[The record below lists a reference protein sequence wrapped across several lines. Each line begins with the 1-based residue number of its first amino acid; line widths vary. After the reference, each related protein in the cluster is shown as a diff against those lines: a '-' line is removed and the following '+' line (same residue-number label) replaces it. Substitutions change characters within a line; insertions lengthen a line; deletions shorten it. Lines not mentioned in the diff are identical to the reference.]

1 MRARFNKDLVEKL
14 KIYEKYIDSKE
25 MLQEKLNDMLKDGK
39 KLYVEIGMGKGEF
52 ISNMAYNDKENVYIG
67 VELCIP
73 VLALASKK
81 ITRFEEEHNTNLDNL
96 LLMSFDALNIHEVL
110 GKFKV
115 DKIYLNF
122 SDPWPKK
129 KHSKRRLTNE
139 KFLEEYKKIMK
150 EDAIIEFKTDNR
162 GLFEYSLVSMQNFG
176 FTFLEV
182 YLDLH
187 KTDISNVV
195 TEYEDK
201 FSKFGPI
208 YKLVV
213 K

>member
-1 MRARFNKDLVEKL
+1 MRARFNLKQVEDLMQNEKFL
-14 KIYEKYIDSKE
+14 DSKE
-25 MLQEKLNDMLKDGK
+25 KLQEVLKEKLVDGK
-39 KLYVEIGMGKGEF
+39 KLYIEIGMGKGEF
-52 ISNMAYNDKENVYIG
+52 ISNMANNDKENIYIG
-67 VELCIP
+67 IELCKP
-73 VLALASKK
+73 VLALAVKK
-81 ITRFEEEHNTNLDNL
+81 INRFEEENNVRLSNLYV
-96 LLMSFDALNIHEVL
+96 MSFDALNIHEIL
-110 GKFKV
+110 GDYKV
-115 DKIYLNF
+115 DKIFLNF

-129 KHSKRRLTNE
+129 KHAKRRLTNE
-139 KFLEEYKKIMK
+139 KFLAEYKKIMK
-150 EDAIIEFKTDNR
+150 KDATIEFKTDNR

-187 KTDISNVV
+187 KTDIPNVV
-195 TEYEDK
+195 TEYEEK

>member
-1 MRARFNKDLVEKL
+1 MRARFNLKQVEDLMQNEKFL
-14 KIYEKYIDSKE
+14 DSKE
-25 MLQEKLNDMLKDGK
+25 KLQEVLKEKLVDGK
-39 KLYVEIGMGKGEF
+39 KLYIEIGMGKGEF
-52 ISNMAYNDKENVYIG
+52 ISNMANNDKENIYIG
-67 VELCIP
+67 IELCKP
-73 VLALASKK
+73 VLALAVKK
-81 ITRFEEEHNTNLDNL
+81 INRFEEENNVKLSNLYV
-96 LLMSFDALNIHEVL
+96 MSFDALNIHEIL
-110 GKFKV
+110 GNYKV
-115 DKIYLNF
+115 DKIFLNF

-129 KHSKRRLTNE
+129 KHAKRRLTNE
-139 KFLEEYKKIMK
+139 KFLAEYKKIMK
-150 EDAIIEFKTDNR
+150 KDATIEFKTDNR

-187 KTDISNVV
+187 KTDIPNVV
-195 TEYEDK
+195 TEYEEK